1 MIEAGAGRV
10 AIGEPAWPFETM
22 AKPAPASE
30 PDQPHLRRIITDLSE
45 GVILISPAQKIVWAN
60 AAALKMHGCL
70 GQDDLGATASE
81 YHGRFKLSYRNGRA
95 LPKAE
100 YPIERLSKGDD
111 FKDLV
116 VNVIRADQP
125 DRDHILQMRGLRLP
139 EGGRDPDV
147 LVLVICDVT
156 EAFEA
161 EERFERMF
169 NANPAPA
176 VIIRV
181 VDLRYVR
188 VNEGFLQ
195 MTGHGRDD
203 LVGRSLYDFD
213 ILEGAE
219 QRELAK
225 ARLSEW
231 RTIPQMEA
239 ELPLPHGDT
248 KLVILAGHPVEISDE
263 RCIIFTFADL
273 EPRRRAETALRQ
285 SEERFAK
292 SFRLAPVPM
301 KLSTLDGHRILNVNH
316 AFLEITGW
324 SYEEVVGR
332 KPVDLELWESSSMRR
347 DVERRLTETG
357 AFRSYELK
365 LRAKDGRLIDCLVS
379 AETVTING
387 QPCSLS
393 VFQDISERKRT
404 EVELI
409 TAIEAAM
416 QDSSWLSRNIMDK
429 LAALRAP
436 QAGPMSAHAAPVELT
451 ARERE
456 VIELIARGKSDS
468 VIAQTLSLSRNTVRN
483 HVARLYAK
491 IGAHNRSE
499 AIVWARDRGH
509 QSRPDAKS

>member
-1 MIEAGAGRV
+1 
-10 AIGEPAWPFETM
+10 M

-30 PDQPHLRRIITDLSE
+30 PDHPHLRRIITDLSE
-45 GVILISPAQKIVWAN
+45 GVILIDPHQKIIWAN
-60 AAALKMHGCL
+60 QAALEMHGCTDLAGL
-70 GQDDLGATASE
+70 GGTAAG
-81 YHGRFKLSYRNGRA
+81 YHERFKLSYRNGRA
-95 LPKAE
+95 LAKSD

-116 VNVIRADQP
+116 VNVTRADQP
-125 DRDHILQMRGLRLP
+125 DRDHILQLRGLRLP
-139 EGGRDPDV
+139 KGGSESDL
-147 LVLVICDVT
+147 LVLVVCDVT

-176 VIIRV
+176 VIVRV
-181 VDLRYVR
+181 ADLRYVR

-195 MTGHGRDD
+195 LTGHQSDD
-203 LVGRSLYDFD
+203 LVGRSLYDLD

-239 ELPLPHGDT
+239 ELPLPNGDT
-248 KLVILAGHPVEISDE
+248 KLVILAGHPVEMSDE
-263 RCIIFTFADL
+263 HCIIFTFADL

-332 KPVDLELWESSSMRR
+332 KPMDLELWENAAMRR

-365 LRAKDGRLIDCLVS
+365 LKAKDARLIDCLVS

-387 QPCSLS
+387 QPCVLS

-429 LAALRAP
+429 LAALRVPQSGPTGGHAP
-436 QAGPMSAHAAPVELT
+436 PVELT

-456 VIELIARGKSDS
+456 VIELIARGKSDAA
-468 VIAQTLSLSRNTVRN
+468 IAETLTLSRNTVRN

-509 QSRPDAKS
+509 ASRSEAKS